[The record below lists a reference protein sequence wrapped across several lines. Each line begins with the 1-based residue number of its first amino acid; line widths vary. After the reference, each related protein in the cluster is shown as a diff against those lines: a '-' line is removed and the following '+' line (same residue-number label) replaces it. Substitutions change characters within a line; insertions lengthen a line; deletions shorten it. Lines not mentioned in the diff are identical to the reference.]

1 MFSEQ
6 FNLSYFGKI
15 NVKENK
21 NSCDYFINFFQG
33 HLVQQVASATR
44 HHWGQTDVTSCV
56 VGGATTQRLW
66 RNLTNVTVNS
76 TGVAMSN
83 VNFVP
88 SAWIFILVRDLVSMI
103 MAILWM
109 DKSFPSCNV
118 THFGKCNFKE
128 CYRTVM
134 SGDLGVGTVTIVT
147 KDRENFEYSI
157 YWNIYIGFVYI
168 VFICFSIVMFHV
180 SQSYTLCIK
189 ICSHQKSR

>member
-44 HHWGQTDVTSCV
+44 HHWGQTGVTSCV

-109 DKSFPSCNV
+109 DKSFV
-118 THFGKCNFKE
+118 FHL
-128 CYRTVM
+128 VM
-134 SGDLGVGTVTIVT
+134 SPTLESAILRSAIGLWCQVTWHRHNSDKRPRTFWIQYLL
-147 KDRENFEYSI
+147 KYLYWLCLYRI
-157 YWNIYIGFVYI
+157 YLFFYCYVSR
-168 VFICFSIVMFHV
+168 FSILYIM
-180 SQSYTLCIK
+180 Y
-189 ICSHQKSR
+189 

>member
-44 HHWGQTDVTSCV
+44 HHWEQTDVTSCV

-118 THFGKCNFKE
+118 THFGKCNLRSAIGLWCQVTWHRHNSDKRLRKFWIQYLLKYLYWLCLYRIYLFFY
-128 CYRTVM
+128 CYVSR
-134 SGDLGVGTVTIVT
+134 
-147 KDRENFEYSI
+147 
-157 YWNIYIGFVYI
+157 
-168 VFICFSIVMFHV
+168 FSILYIM
-180 SQSYTLCIK
+180 Y
-189 ICSHQKSR
+189 

>member
-6 FNLSYFGKI
+6 FYLSYFGKI

-109 DKSFPSCNV
+109 DKSFV
-118 THFGKCNFKE
+118 FHL
-128 CYRTVM
+128 VM
-134 SGDLGVGTVTIVT
+134 SPTLESAILRSAIGLWCQVTWHRHNSDKRPRTFWIQYLL
-147 KDRENFEYSI
+147 KYLYWLCLYRI
-157 YWNIYIGFVYI
+157 YLFFYCYVSR
-168 VFICFSIVMFHV
+168 FSILYIM
-180 SQSYTLCIK
+180 Y
-189 ICSHQKSR
+189 

>member
-1 MFSEQ
+1 MGR
-6 FNLSYFGKI
+6 LTLRKI
-15 NVKENK
+15 KTHATI
-21 NSCDYFINFFQG
+21 SLIFFQG

-134 SGDLGVGTVTIVT
+134 SGDLAP
-147 KDRENFEYSI
+147 
-157 YWNIYIGFVYI
+157 
-168 VFICFSIVMFHV
+168 
-180 SQSYTLCIK
+180 SQ
-189 ICSHQKSR
+189 

>member
-21 NSCDYFINFFQG
+21 NSCDYFINIFQG

-134 SGDLGVGTVTIVT
+134 SGDLAP
-147 KDRENFEYSI
+147 
-157 YWNIYIGFVYI
+157 
-168 VFICFSIVMFHV
+168 
-180 SQSYTLCIK
+180 SQ
-189 ICSHQKSR
+189 

>member
-21 NSCDYFINFFQG
+21 NSCDYFIYFFQG

-109 DKSFPSCNV
+109 DKRFLSCNV

-134 SGDLGVGTVTIVT
+134 SGDLAP
-147 KDRENFEYSI
+147 
-157 YWNIYIGFVYI
+157 
-168 VFICFSIVMFHV
+168 
-180 SQSYTLCIK
+180 SQ
-189 ICSHQKSR
+189 